1 MAITHNAMLE
11 ETVYSDLNREFVR
24 TLMVSTHREMHGEG
38 LGGVAKLLLMVY
50 EEVFPVSVRTSP
62 DALLIPER
70 PLGCASY
77 GKCRELCREDMGVFR
92 RD

>member
-1 MAITHNAMLE
+1 MPCWKKL
-11 ETVYSDLNREFVR
+11 YSDLNREFVR
-24 TLMVSTHREMHGEG
+24 TPMVSAPREMRGEG

-50 EEVFPVSVRTSP
+50 EEVFPVSVPTSP